1 MACGIASPQDS
12 DERLNITF
20 HPVAGARNYGPPIGA
35 TTNPARSLWPT
46 GRIRKRKKKWSLLHG
61 RFFARLVGSAK
72 LISKEGK

>member
-1 MACGIASPQDS
+1 MAGGIGSQEVS

-20 HPVAGARNYGPPIGA
+20 HPVAGARNYRPPIGA
-35 TTNPARSLWPT
+35 TTNPVRSPLAH

-61 RFFARLVGSAK
+61 RFFARLVGRPK